1 MYHWLMRKHG
11 KFEIHREKKI
21 KIFILNY
28 FKKKTAITFYMDFR
42 IYLAFIQIVP
52 FYMVCY
58 FQYCEITFIR
68 GVPIFV
74 ERLIRGIKNP
84 TNNETWEAV

>member
-11 KFEIHREKKI
+11 KFEIHREKNF

-28 FKKKTAITFYMDFR
+28 FKKKTTMTFYMDFR

-52 FYMVCY
+52 FCMVCY

-84 TNNETWEAV
+84 TNNETLEAV